1 MSRAIVF
8 LADGFEECEGLIVV
22 DLLRRANVE
31 VMMASTMGR
40 LEVRSSRNILIRAD
54 TLDSQVDYDSA
65 DLIVLPGGREGTR
78 NLLSSDIVKEQSKR
92 FAAIKTIA
100 AICAAPSVL
109 ASIGLLEHRRA
120 TCHPDFIANMQ
131 GAILTGEKVCVD
143 GNIITSM
150 GLGTT
155 FEFAFELVR
164 MFAGEQEEKRIKK
177 AICYN

>member
-22 DLLRRANVE
+22 DLLRRANVK

-78 NLLSSDIVKEQSKR
+78 NLLSSDIVKEQCKR

-100 AICAAPSVL
+100 AIQI
-109 ASIGLLEHRRA
+109 IGTPHISTADIFRSSLLSNNVA
-120 TCHPDFIANMQ
+120 IAVISN
-131 GAILTGEKVCVD
+131 VS
-143 GNIITSM
+143 NI
-150 GLGTT
+150 
-155 FEFAFELVR
+155 
-164 MFAGEQEEKRIKK
+164 
-177 AICYN
+177 